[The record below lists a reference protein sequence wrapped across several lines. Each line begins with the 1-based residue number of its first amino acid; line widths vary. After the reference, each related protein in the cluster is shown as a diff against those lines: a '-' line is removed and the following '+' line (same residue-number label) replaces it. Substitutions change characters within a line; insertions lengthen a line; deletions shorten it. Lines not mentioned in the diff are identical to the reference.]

1 MFQRLDGHR
10 WSLDDLVTAWV
21 ALRGAGSVHR
31 ALDLGCGIGSVLM
44 MVAWGLPSARVLG
57 VEAQDLSFG
66 LCRRSLAYNG
76 LQDRVEVRHGDLRD
90 PELVTESGFDLV
102 TGTPPYFD
110 VRDGVVSDMPQKG
123 PCRFETRGGVEAYC
137 EAAARTLADGGRF
150 VVCEDARQAARVLEA
165 AAATGLHVHTQLDVI
180 PKEGK
185 PPLFAVFELGRSPGE
200 LERGTLT
207 VRDRGDRRTPEFRA
221 LRRRMG
227 IPE

>member
-1 MFQRLDGHR
+1 M
-10 WSLDDLVTAWV
+10 TAWV
-21 ALRGAGSVHR
+21 ALEGTQPVDR

-44 MVAWGLPSARVLG
+44 MVAWGLPETHLLG
-57 VEAQDLSFG
+57 VEAQELSAG

-76 LQDRVEVRHGDLRD
+76 LESRVQLRHGDLRD
-90 PELVTESGFDLV
+90 ATLVPESGFDLV

-123 PCRFETRGGVEAYC
+123 SCRFETRGGVEAYC
-137 EAAARTLADGGRF
+137 EAAARTLAEHGRF
-150 VVCEDARQAARVLEA
+150 VVCEDARQAARVA
-165 AAATGLHVHTQLDVI
+165 TAATAVGLHVHTQLDVI

-185 PPLFAVFELGRSPGE
+185 PPLFAVFELRRSPAG
-200 LERGTLT
+200 LRVSTLT
-207 VRDRGDRRTPEFRA
+207 VRDREDRRTPEFRA